1 MTHGGRLFLRSTC
14 MSEST
19 GSAGDS
25 LHDKPVKSRFPLLT
39 D

>member
-1 MTHGGRLFLRSTC
+1 MKSGSHLLFRSSFV
-14 MSEST
+14 SEST

-25 LHDKPVKSRFPLLT
+25 LPTKPVKSRFSLLT

>member
-1 MTHGGRLFLRSTC
+1 MTNDGQLFLRSTC
-14 MSEST
+14 VSEST

-25 LHDKPVKSRFPLLT
+25 LHDKPVKSRCPLLT